1 MVRVVAIV
9 LCGLFGAAVYAAAP
23 KPSKG
28 KTVQTSSK
36 KSSGSTTSSATK
48 KKVSSKTKKPA
59 APPRQTQPTSDRFR
73 EIQEALIAKGFLEG
87 PATGQWDEKT
97 VEAFKQFE
105 RSQNLTDDGK
115 LDSLA
120 LIALGLGP
128 KRPESPTQTELP

>member
-1 MVRVVAIV
+1 MVRVVAIL

-23 KPSKG
+23 KSSKG
-28 KTVQTSSK
+28 KTVKTSSK
-36 KSSGSTTSSATK
+36 KPSSSTTSSASK
-48 KKVSSKTKKPA
+48 KKSSAKTKKPT
-59 APPRQTQPTSDRFR
+59 APPRQTQPTADRYR

-87 PATGQWDEKT
+87 PATGHWDEKT

-105 RSQNLTDDGK
+105 RSQNLNDDGK

-128 KRPESPTQTELP
+128 KRSESLPQTELP

>member
-1 MVRVVAIV
+1 MVRVVAIL
-9 LCGLFGAAVYAAAP
+9 LCGLFGVAVYAAAP

-28 KTVQTSSK
+28 KTVKTSSK
-36 KSSGSTTSSATK
+36 KSSGSTTSSTTK
-48 KKVSSKTKKPA
+48 KKSSAKTKKPA
-59 APPRQTQPTSDRFR
+59 APPRQTQPTSDRYR

>member
-1 MVRVVAIV
+1 MVRVVAIL

-23 KPSKG
+23 KSSKG
-28 KTVQTSSK
+28 KTVKASSQ
-36 KSSGSTTSSATK
+36 KSSGSTTSSTAK
-48 KKVSSKTKKPA
+48 KKSTAKTKKPA
-59 APPRQTQPTSDRFR
+59 APPRQTQPTSDRYR

-97 VEAFKQFE
+97 VEAFKRFE
-105 RSQNLTDDGK
+105 RSQNLNDDGK

-128 KRPESPTQTELP
+128 KRAESLPSAEIP

>member
-1 MVRVVAIV
+1 MVRVVAIL
-9 LCGLFGAAVYAAAP
+9 LCGLLGAAVYAAAP

-28 KTVQTSSK
+28 KTVKTSSK

-48 KKVSSKTKKPA
+48 KKVSSKAKKPA
-59 APPRQTQPTSDRFR
+59 APPRQTQPTSDRYR

-105 RSQNLTDDGK
+105 RSQNLNDDGK

-128 KRPESPTQTELP
+128 KRSESPTQTELP